1 MRCPSDYCQK
11 GETDHE
17 GRAPFVEYG
26 HEAAGGPPDE
36 DEVRSAESA
45 PLGDT
50 SDLARPSAPAL
61 EVPEPHIQKCETGS
75 SRSAGTALP
84 KVPKRHPSQ
93 KEKSHTEVIYPKISP
108 SVSGETGQTEPPGES
123 AFFSFSLT
131 RRASTTK
138 WVTSGSMPRRP

>member
-75 SRSAGTALP
+75 SRSAEMTHP
-84 KVPKRHPSQ
+84 EVPVLHPNYKDKRK
-93 KEKSHTEVIYPKISP
+93 KEKSRAMESSIAH
-108 SVSGETGQTEPPGES
+108 SVLL
-123 AFFSFSLT
+123 FLKHRLT
-131 RRASTTK
+131 LRRATPTLHSCSLA
-138 WVTSGSMPRRP
+138 VSYHAL